1 MNEFL
6 QEASEWL
13 HYPLFR
19 LGQTEIN
26 LHGISSVIIFL
37 LAIVV
42 LEKLIR
48 RHVLKRLLAR
58 THLDESLR
66 FGIERIVG
74 YTIIVVGFYLV
85 IQNTGIDLSSLA
97 VVAGAIGVGL
107 GFGLQN
113 IISNFISGIIILAER
128 PIAIGDRVEVGG
140 VAGQVAKISLRST
153 TVVTNDNISI
163 IVPNSQFISETVI
176 NWSHGDPKVQFR
188 LPVGVAYGSDTE
200 KVTQA
205 LLTVAAEHPMV
216 LKEPRPSVYFTE
228 FGDSSLNFEL
238 GVWTQEMVKSPRRFR
253 SDLNFAIDRKFR
265 EVGVE
270 IPFPQRDL
278 HVRSGMP
285 LMVQQVPS
293 DPKTPRS

>member
-1 MNEFL
+1 MDDFL
-6 QEASEWL
+6 HTADAWL
-13 HYPLFR
+13 NHPLFH
-19 LGQTEIN
+19 LGKGTVT
-26 LHGISSVIIFL
+26 LHGIASFVVVL

-42 LEKLIR
+42 VERVIR
-48 RHVLKRLLAR
+48 HQIVKRMLAR

-74 YTIIVVGFYLV
+74 YSILV
-85 IQNTGIDLSSLA
+85 LGLYIAIQNAGIDLSSLA
-97 VVAGAIGVGL
+97 VVAGAVGVGL

-128 PIAIGDRVEVGG
+128 PVAIGDRVEVGG

-163 IVPNSQFISETVI
+163 IVPNSQFISETVT
-176 NWSHGDPKVQFR
+176 NWSHGDPKVQMR
-188 LPVGVAYGSDTE
+188 IPVGVAYGSDTD
-200 KVTQA
+200 KVKEA
-205 LLTVAAEHPMV
+205 LLAVAREHPRV
-216 LKEPRPSVYFTE
+216 LTDPPPAVYFVE

-238 GVWTQEMVKSPRRFR
+238 GVWTQEMVRSPRRFR

-278 HVRSGMP
+278 HVRSGTLVVRTEGAEP
-285 LMVQQVPS
+285 PA
-293 DPKTPRS
+293 PRA